1 MPRRSSRRALLSDLR
16 TLYISFRLGNP
27 HADHCFVSRMALRSK
42 DLRQLVRISKRSFC
56 SLHNYIYDN
65 PVFHST
71 SRNTHHEQQPVCWQL
86 GVGLTRLG
94 ENGNGASV
102 GQLHRYFCIAIG
114 SVVVYTRRVLVALKE
129 VRLQWLAVMAAE
141 GFPGCVGFV
150 DGTALPLSQRPA
162 IDGSSYFDRKK
173 LVCDN
178 G

>member
-71 SRNTHHEQQPVCWQL
+71 SRNTHHEQQPKSVS
-86 GVGLTRLG
+86 RL
-94 ENGNGASV
+94 E
-102 GQLHRYFCIAIG
+102 R
-114 SVVVYTRRVLVALKE
+114 
-129 VRLQWLAVMAAE
+129 
-141 GFPGCVGFV
+141 
-150 DGTALPLSQRPA
+150 ALPLSQRPA

-178 G
+178 D